1 MYARTKFDIVAIIG
15 ERDNEYE
22 IKNGTSINRYINYY
36 IDKDQALKL
45 SDKVEDLCDEFII
58 VNKNNTFI
66 WRGITDFDFA
76 KINCDFKDGEKIIGI
91 ITRYDGV
98 KVKVAETDYSY
109 KLHPINSTLYKEE
122 N

>member
-1 MYARTKFDIVAIIG
+1 MYGRTKFDIVTIIG

-45 SDKVEDLCDEFII
+45 SDKVEDLCDEFVII
-58 VNKNNTFI
+58 GKNFTWKDI
-66 WRGITDFDFA
+66 KDYEFA
-76 KINCDFKDGEKIIGI
+76 KDNCDFKDGEKIIGI

-98 KVKVAETDYSY
+98 KVKVAETDYYY
-109 KLHPINSTLYKEE
+109 KLHPINSTIYKEE

>member
-1 MYARTKFDIVAIIG
+1 MYARTKFDILTIIG

-22 IKNGTSINRYINYY
+22 IKNGTTINRYINYY
-36 IDKDQALKL
+36 IDKSDVIKL

-66 WRGITDFDFA
+66 WRGITDFEFA
-76 KINCDFKDGEKIIGI
+76 KDNCDFKDGEKIIGI
-91 ITRYDGV
+91 INKYDGV

-109 KLHPINSTLYKEE
+109 KLHPINSTIYKED
-122 N
+122 